1 MTEST
6 QRSATRIFVSYRR
19 ADAAYPAGWLFDRL
33 VDHYGDDHVF
43 RDVDSI
49 PLGDDFVKEITA
61 AVGSCAV
68 LLTVIGA
75 QWLTAVGEGGQ
86 RRLDDPTDFVRLEIE
101 VAFAHGVRVIPVLV
115 DGARMPNVTELPASL
130 AQLAHRQALELSPNR
145 FRSDTARLLKEL
157 DRRLSGIA
165 VGPDGT
171 WAGSGWLGHSTEPR
185 AIPAD
190 RDRRSETRPPEPP
203 ARHRPVQH
211 KPNEGVQPPA
221 AHRNVAGYGRFWI
234 GLLLIIGGW
243 ISLLEKVPHKVGYS
257 RAFLST
263 PHADTDTQIALVA
276 LIILGALLLGSSV
289 LSAIRAAN
297 APRYER

>member
-6 QRSATRIFVSYRR
+6 PLSATRIFVSYRR
-19 ADAAYPAGWLFDRL
+19 EDAAYPAGWLFDRL
-33 VDHYGDDHVF
+33 VDHFGDDHVF

-61 AVGSCAV
+61 AVGSCEV

-75 QWLTAVGEGGQ
+75 RWLTAVGEGGQ
-86 RRLDDPTDFVRLEIE
+86 RRLDDPADFVRLEIE

-115 DGARMPNVTELPASL
+115 DGAQMPNVTELPASL

-145 FRSDTARLLKEL
+145 FRSDTARLLEEL
-157 DRRLSGIA
+157 DRRLSRVA
-165 VGPDGT
+165 VGPGGMG
-171 WAGSGWLGHSTEPR
+171 AGSGSLGRSTDPR
-185 AIPAD
+185 GMPAD
-190 RDRRSETRPPEPP
+190 QDRRSEARPPEPQ

-211 KPNEGVQPPA
+211 KPNEGAQPPA
-221 AHRNVAGYGRFWI
+221 AHRNVAGYWRFWI
-234 GLLLIIGGW
+234 GLLLIAGGW
-243 ISLLEKVPHKVGYS
+243 TCLLENVPHKVGYS
-257 RAFLST
+257 PAFWNT
-263 PHADTDTQIALVA
+263 QHADTYTKTALVA

-289 LSAIRAAN
+289 LSAIRSAN

>member
-6 QRSATRIFVSYRR
+6 PRSATRIFVSYRR
-19 ADAAYPAGWLFDRL
+19 EDAAYPAGWLFDRL

-75 QWLTAVGEGGQ
+75 RWLTVVGEGGQ

-130 AQLAHRQALELSPNR
+130 AQLAHKQALEFSPNR
-145 FRSDTARLLKEL
+145 FRSDTDRLLKDL
-157 DRRLSGIA
+157 DRRLSGI
-165 VGPDGT
+165 VVRSGGT
-171 WAGSGWLGHSTEPR
+171 GAGSGRMGRSTVPR
-185 AIPAD
+185 GIPAD
-190 RDRRSETRPPEPP
+190 QDRRSETRPPGPQ

-211 KPNEGVQPPA
+211 KPNEGAQPPA
-221 AHRNVAGYGRFWI
+221 AHRNVAGYWRFWI
-234 GLLLIIGGW
+234 GLLLIGGGW
-243 ISLLEKVPHKVGYS
+243 ICLLEKVPHKVGYS
-257 RAFLST
+257 PAFWNT
-263 PHADTDTQIALVA
+263 QHADTYTKIALVA

-289 LSAIRAAN
+289 FSAIKATN
-297 APRYER
+297 APRYAK